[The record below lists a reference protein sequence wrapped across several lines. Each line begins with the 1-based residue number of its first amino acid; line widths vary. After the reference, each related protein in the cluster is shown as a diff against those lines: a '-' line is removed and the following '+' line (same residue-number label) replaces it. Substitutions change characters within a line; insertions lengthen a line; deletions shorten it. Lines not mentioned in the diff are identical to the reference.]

1 MNIISPE
8 KWTPCDGVILEDA
21 ADKAVRSSSHVLVI
35 AGPGA
40 GKTELLAQ
48 KAAYLLQ
55 TNQCRDPQKILAIS
69 FKKDA
74 AQNLKERVE
83 QRCGAEA
90 GGRFISMT
98 YDAFSK
104 SLLDHFLYALPAALR
119 PQPEYQ
125 INDDAVID
133 AAFRKA
139 GFKNPDGLRGS
150 RLKKYYDD
158 SLSGVTLP
166 IVKSGFAEATWPL
179 LLNGFD
185 HQAPTLTFKMISML
199 VIYLVKTNPFIQCAL
214 HLTYSYVFLDEFQ
227 DTTSLQYELIRQC
240 FYDSLSKITAVGD
253 NKQRI
258 MIWAGADKA
267 IFNKFFKEL
276 SPDRVRLIMNHRSAP
291 RLVALQRT
299 MYDSLNEQAI
309 QVKTSSKWDPA
320 DGDIDL
326 LIADNEELEAQAI
339 AEDIASEIANG
350 TSPNEICI
358 LCKQRPM
365 DYASV
370 IISELKTHGISARIE
385 TEYQDLIKEPII
397 DLLLRMILCAFNKKR
412 PHDWEYIQN
421 FLVNL
426 NGIGT
431 NQVYQEYDQMQ
442 EALASQM
449 KYLKTELTKGM
460 YHICLSNVLNSLID
474 FLDADKIKA
483 NFPEY
488 RQKNRLEEL
497 IAKFKDM
504 FWENLN
510 EASGDWEL
518 AVEVFQGLHSV
529 PIMTI
534 HKSKGLE
541 YSSIYFVGLEDSAFW
556 SFRTQPEEDR
566 CAFFVALSRAKR
578 SITFTYCKRREN
590 LKYPQQSHRDINE
603 FFELLQQ
610 PGMANIKEAVEQK

>member
-1 MNIISPE
+1 MNIISPDE
-8 KWTPCDGVILEDA
+8 WTPCDGVVLEAA
-21 ADKAVRSSSHVLVI
+21 ADKAVRIGSHVLVI

-55 TNQCRDPQKILAIS
+55 TNQCRDPQRILAIS

-83 QRCGAEA
+83 QRCGTEA

-125 INDDAVID
+125 INDDTVID
-133 AAFRKA
+133 AAFKKA

-166 IVKSGFAEATWPL
+166 IDKSGFAETAWPL

-185 HQAPTLTFKMISML
+185 HQPPTLTFKMISML
-199 VIYLVKTNPFIQCAL
+199 VIYLVRTNPFIQRAL

-227 DTTSLQYELIRQC
+227 GTTSLQYKLIRQC
-240 FYDSLSKITAVGD
+240 FYDSPSKITAVGD

-258 MIWAGADKA
+258 MIWAGADKD
-267 IFNKFFKEL
+267 IFNKFFREL
-276 SPDRVRLIMNHRSAP
+276 SPEPLRLIMNHRSAP

-299 MYDSLNEQAI
+299 MYDSLNEQAT
-309 QVKTSSKWDPA
+309 QVETSSKWNPA

-326 LIADNEELEAQAI
+326 LITDNEELEAQAI

-350 TSPNEICI
+350 TRPNEICI
-358 LCKQRPM
+358 LCKQRPI
-365 DYASV
+365 DYASA

-397 DLLLRMILCAFNKKR
+397 DLLFRMILCASNKSV
-412 PHDWEYIQN
+412 
-421 FLVNL
+421 LM
-426 NGIGT
+426 IG
-431 NQVYQEYDQMQ
+431 
-442 EALASQM
+442 
-449 KYLKTELTKGM
+449 
-460 YHICLSNVLNSLID
+460 
-474 FLDADKIKA
+474 
-483 NFPEY
+483 
-488 RQKNRLEEL
+488 
-497 IAKFKDM
+497 
-504 FWENLN
+504 
-510 EASGDWEL
+510 
-518 AVEVFQGLHSV
+518 
-529 PIMTI
+529 
-534 HKSKGLE
+534 
-541 YSSIYFVGLEDSAFW
+541 
-556 SFRTQPEEDR
+556 
-566 CAFFVALSRAKR
+566 
-578 SITFTYCKRREN
+578 
-590 LKYPQQSHRDINE
+590 
-603 FFELLQQ
+603 
-610 PGMANIKEAVEQK
+610 NIF